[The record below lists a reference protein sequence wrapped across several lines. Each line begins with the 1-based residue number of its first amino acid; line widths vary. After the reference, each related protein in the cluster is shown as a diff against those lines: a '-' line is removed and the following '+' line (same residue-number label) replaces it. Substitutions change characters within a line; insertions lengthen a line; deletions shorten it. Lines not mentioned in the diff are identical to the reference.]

1 MKRIL
6 FIVLIIFC
14 KTLFADDIKK
24 QVESSIKEVTVYT
37 KGAQVTRHS
46 DVKLTKGIYELTMVE
61 LTSELDAKTIQVKG
75 VGSCT
80 ILSVLHKLNYKKELE
95 KTAEIEKIQALFEDN
110 KTKIDKLEVDYEV
123 YSKEEALLEA
133 YKIPVT
139 NDKQIILLAGL
150 KETLDFYRSRLT
162 EVKQKKLDIYA
173 QLKELEKVK
182 SKLSEQLEA
191 VMAKDYKPTSEIVIK
206 LESKKDTTI
215 DLALSYF
222 VNDAGWEPVYDV
234 RANSVSAPMTLVA
247 KANVHQDSGEDW
259 TNVKIILSSYNPVAV
274 NSLPLLNKWTMSSY
288 SYYCP
293 EPTYLNKLNDNS
305 GVIGLGA
312 LKGKITDKSTG
323 EAIPFANI
331 VLYQNEK
338 QITGTTS
345 DIDGYYIVKPIT
357 TGKYDVKVSYVG
369 YQSMQITGIYINAD
383 KITFQDIAIAPSSLS
398 LQEVEIVSYNSPLIS
413 ADEVSSK
420 IISGDINKMPGRSAN
435 SISSKTY
442 GWASDKDEKVKIE
455 EKNFVPNTT
464 VYTATSFQYEIDL
477 PYTIPADNKDY
488 SVQIKEYKVPAIYEY
503 STAPRAITSAFLQA
517 NIVNWDEF
525 NLMSGQANL
534 YYEGTYLGNSYI
546 DAKSVEDT
554 MKISLGN
561 DQSIIVKRE
570 RIKDFKSKKFLS
582 SYVKESFG
590 WEISIRNN
598 KKEKITINVADQYPV
613 SADKEIT
620 VELLE
625 SSGATIDEKKGTL
638 IWKTDINP
646 QETKKFVI
654 KYTVKYPASYRM
666 ELE

>member
-1 MKRIL
+1 
-6 FIVLIIFC
+6 
-14 KTLFADDIKK
+14 
-24 QVESSIKEVTVYT
+24 
-37 KGAQVTRHS
+37 
-46 DVKLTKGIYELTMVE
+46 
-61 LTSELDAKTIQVKG
+61 
-75 VGSCT
+75 
-80 ILSVLHKLNYKKELE
+80 
-95 KTAEIEKIQALFEDN
+95 
-110 KTKIDKLEVDYEV
+110 
-123 YSKEEALLEA
+123 
-133 YKIPVT
+133 
-139 NDKQIILLAGL
+139 
-150 KETLDFYRSRLT
+150 
-162 EVKQKKLDIYA
+162 
-173 QLKELEKVK
+173 
-182 SKLSEQLEA
+182 
-191 VMAKDYKPTSEIVIK
+191 
-206 LESKKDTTI
+206 
-215 DLALSYF
+215 
-222 VNDAGWEPVYDV
+222 
-234 RANSVSAPMTLVA
+234 
-247 KANVHQDSGEDW
+247 
-259 TNVKIILSSYNPVAV
+259 
-274 NSLPLLNKWTMSSY
+274 MSSY

-293 EPTYLNKLNDNS
+293 EPTYLNKFNDNS

-338 QITGTTS
+338 QITGALS
-345 DIDGYYIVKPIT
+345 DIDGFYTVKPIT

-369 YQSMQITGIYINAD
+369 YQSTQITGIYINAD
-383 KITFQDIAIAPSSLS
+383 KITFQDIALAASNLS
-398 LQEVEIVSYNSPLIS
+398 LQEVEIVNYKVPVIDANDVTSGATIS
-413 ADEVSSK
+413 VEEIK
-420 IISGDINKMPGRSAN
+420 KMPGRSTN
-435 SISSKTY
+435 SVSSKTY
-442 GWASDKDEKVKIE
+442 GWASDKDEKTKIE
-455 EKNFVPNTT
+455 EKNYVPNTT

-561 DQSIIVKRE
+561 DQSIIVKHE

-582 SYVKESFG
+582 SSVKESFG

-598 KKEKITINVADQYPV
+598 KKEKITINVADQYPI
-613 SADKEIT
+613 STDKEIT

-638 IWKTDINP
+638 TWKTDINP